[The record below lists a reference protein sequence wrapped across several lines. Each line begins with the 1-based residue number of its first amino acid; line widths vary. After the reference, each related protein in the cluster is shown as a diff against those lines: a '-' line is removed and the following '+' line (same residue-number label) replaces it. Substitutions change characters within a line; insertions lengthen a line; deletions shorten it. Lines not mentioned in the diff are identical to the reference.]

1 MNARQRRRYWIAETN
16 KKRRIVNDYSNKF
29 FRALSQDTNGFLDAY
44 EQGQQQAA
52 QYTNSLLISPNITNV
67 MNQLYSSVGANYAK
81 QEFRRLNVE
90 QTKNFE
96 TLVEWFNAI
105 MQYIGQDFYNK
116 GVLRIT
122 ETTRNLLTSIL
133 DKSIAEGWGY
143 AETARYF
150 NEVMPAINRN
160 RAEMIARTESGKA
173 IHAGRQV
180 GAEQSMWEQEKTWIG
195 GQDARTRGNPVNGEN
210 DKADHFYIDGQTVDF
225 NDFFFDSRANEFLR
239 HPHDPKGSAASVIN
253 CRCTW
258 VVVNK
263 VDRNG
268 KLIRKGTPTGRVSV
282 LRPNPTRQQVVTI

>member
-1 MNARQRRRYWIAETN
+1 M
-16 KKRRIVNDYSNKF
+16 K
-29 FRALSQDTNGFLDAY
+29 DTVPFLDAF
-44 EQGQQQAA
+44 EQGGSQQASR
-52 QYTNSLLISPNITNV
+52 YVNSLLISGNINNV
-67 MNQLYSSVGANYAK
+67 MQQMYSDVGAKVAK
-81 QEFRRLNVE
+81 QEFIRLNVE

-116 GVLRIT
+116 GLLRIT
-122 ETTRNLLTSIL
+122 ETTRNILITIL

-143 AETARYF
+143 RETARYF
-150 NEVMPAINRN
+150 NEVMPDINRN

-180 GAEQSMWEQEKTWIG
+180 GAEQSIWEQEKTWIG

-225 NDFFFDSRANEFLR
+225 NDFFYDSRANEFLR
-239 HPHDPKGSAASVIN
+239 HPHDPNGSAASVIR
-253 CRCTW
+253 CRCTF
-258 VVVNK
+258 VVENK

-268 KLIRKGTPTGRVSV
+268 KLIRKGTPTGRVTV
-282 LRPNPTRQQVVTI
+282 IRPNPARQQVVTI